1 MGAALNDLAYA
12 VNDTIKDPAK
22 FKALNVLMQ
31 EMINNMVLQALNN
44 NFGTENML
52 PLNVLLNNAIVNHGV
67 QEFTANGT
75 FVVPEGVYMIWVTAA
90 GGGGGGGGSTYAS
103 GGSTKVYKSGGGG
116 GGGACI
122 SKRPFAVIPGTSID
136 ITIGAAG
143 KAGGTNA
150 DGGKGGS
157 TVVGSLITLVG
168 GTAGFS
174 GDNGRYG
181 GKGGDGGGFGGSGYY
196 SASEDELALAGSNGV
211 IGSAGLTPSWGGGGG
226 GGSIGNGGTGGFSAA
241 GGAGSKGGG
250 GGGGDCDGNVEKAGG
265 TGGKGY
271 VLIEW

>member
-31 EMINNMVLQALNN
+31 EMINSMVLQALNN

-90 GGGGGGGGSTYAS
+90 GGGGGGGGSSYTS
-103 GGSTKVYKSGGGG
+103 GSTKVYKSGGGG
-116 GGGACI
+116 GGGGACI
-122 SKRPFAVIPGTSID
+122 SRRPFAVIPGTSIN

-143 KAGGTNA
+143 SAGGADA

-157 TVVGSLITLVG
+157 TVIGSLITLVG
-168 GTAGFS
+168 GAAGVAGS
-174 GDNGRYG
+174 NGRHG
-181 GKGGDGGGFGGSGYY
+181 GQGGDGGGFGGSGYY
-196 SASEDELALAGSNGV
+196 SGSENGLALVGSNGV

-226 GGSIGNGGTGGFSAA
+226 GGSVGNGGAGGYSAA
-241 GGAGSKGGG
+241 GSAGSKGGG
-250 GGGGDCDGNVEKAGG
+250 GGGGDCEGSTKTKGG
-265 TGGKGY
+265 AGGKGY